1 MLLILQLA
9 VNRNKGRE
17 ADDRTPAF
25 AELRKEKGEVGLK
38 PRTSWFTIGYINS
51 EDSNLCGEN
60 WGKMK
65 EINSVETVKCI
76 EMGTECHDVFS

>member
-1 MLLILQLA
+1 MIFPKQESHVYYVIILITLLRFYKSQVMLLILQLA

-38 PRTSWFTIGYINS
+38 PRTS
-51 EDSNLCGEN
+51 
-60 WGKMK
+60 
-65 EINSVETVKCI
+65 
-76 EMGTECHDVFS
+76 